1 MIQIEQ
7 TLLSESLFEEDFVCN
22 LSACKGACCVEG
34 DSGAPLT
41 MAEIDQ
47 LEAEVEQILPL
58 IPVKSRQR
66 IRETGVFIV
75 DQDGDYVTPL
85 NDGKECAFTVFEEN
99 GTAKCGIELAHNA
112 GKTSLLKPI
121 SCHLYPIRI
130 SKLHDHDALNYN
142 QWDICSPA
150 CKLGKELKVKVYQ
163 FLKTPLVRKYGE
175 DWYQQ
180 LEEVDQLLSKDNN

>member
-1 MIQIEQ
+1 MIQIDQ
-7 TLLSESLFEEDFVCN
+7 TLLSEALFEEAFVCN
-22 LSACKGACCVEG
+22 LSACKGACCVKG

-41 MAEIDQ
+41 MEEIDL
-47 LEAEVEQILPL
+47 LEEDVEQILPF
-58 IPVKSRQR
+58 IPDKGKKS
-66 IRETGVFIV
+66 IAKSGIFMV

-99 GTAKCGIELAHNA
+99 GTAKCGIEMAHKA
-112 GKTSLLKPI
+112 GKSTLQKPI

-130 SKLHDHDALNYN
+130 TKLHDHDALNYD
-142 QWDICSPA
+142 QWDICSAA
-150 CKLGKELKVKVYQ
+150 CSLGKELKVKVYQ
-163 FLKTPLVRKYGE
+163 FLKTPLIRKYGA